1 MIVEDVRLMKRF
13 LKYDWDAV
21 AGVTAAF
28 VAILMHFLHIVEAEV
43 LLTIAV
49 VLIALLFLRDLR
61 RENVNER
68 HDLEVQQIR
77 SDVKDILARISL
89 SDVHLIGPQH
99 IHQTMADFCRRA
111 RNEMLWFHVC
121 PLMFRQQAVFDA
133 MLKPVIDNPH
143 VTSIQFILDHKDREV
158 WEHDILP
165 KLRQCVGC
173 GKVKE
178 THWTPISGGVSAII
192 ADIDKDG
199 SKECLL
205 SFWGEPF
212 MARNSGHDVP
222 RYVFHVHSHSE
233 LIGRMI
239 EVVRQHKLSA

>member
-1 MIVEDVRLMKRF
+1 MAKRF
-13 LKYDWDAV
+13 FNYDWDAV
-21 AGVTAAF
+21 AGITAAF

-77 SDVKDILARISL
+77 ADIKDILARISL

-99 IHQTMADFCRRA
+99 LHQTMTDFCRRA

-121 PLMFRQQAVFDA
+121 PLMFRKQAVFDA
-133 MLKPVIDNPH
+133 MLKPAIENAL
-143 VTSIQFILDHKDREV
+143 VTSIQFILDHKDRELWDSEV
-158 WEHDILP
+158 FP
-165 KLRQCVGC
+165 KIRQCPTC
-173 GKVKE
+173 SKVKE
-178 THWTPISGGVSAII
+178 AHWATISGGVSAIV
-192 ADIDKDG
+192 ADIDRDG

-212 MARNSGHDVP
+212 MANNPGLSVP
-222 RYVFHVHSHSE
+222 RYIFHVHSHSE
-233 LIGRMI
+233 LIGRI
-239 EVVRQHKLSA
+239 VEVVRQHKLTS

>member
-1 MIVEDVRLMKRF
+1 MKRIM
-13 LKYDWDAV
+13 KYDWDAV
-21 AGVTAAF
+21 VGVTAAF

-49 VLIALLFLRDLR
+49 VLIAMLFLRDLR

-68 HDLEVQQIR
+68 HNLEVQQIR

-89 SDVHLIGPQH
+89 SDTHLIGPQH
-99 IHQTMADFCRRA
+99 IHQAMEDFCRRA

-133 MLKPVIDNPH
+133 MFKPVIENPR
-143 VTSIQFILDHKDREV
+143 VTSVQFVLDHKDRELWDSEV
-158 WEHDILP
+158 LP
-165 KLRQCVGC
+165 KIRQCTGC
-173 GKVKE
+173 VKVRE
-178 THWTPISGGVSAII
+178 THWTTISGGVSAII

-212 MARNSGHDVP
+212 MARTPSHDVP

-233 LIGRMI
+233 LVGRMV
-239 EVVRQHKLSA
+239 EVVRQHKLST